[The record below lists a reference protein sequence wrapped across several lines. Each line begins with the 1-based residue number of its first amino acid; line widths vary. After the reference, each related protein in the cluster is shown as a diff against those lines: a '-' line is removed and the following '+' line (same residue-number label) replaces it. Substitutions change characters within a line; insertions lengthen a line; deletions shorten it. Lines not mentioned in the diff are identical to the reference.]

1 MEYKFARLPDGT
13 LLQFPADTSDSVM
26 DSVVARH
33 MKVPQ
38 IKPVPGVAPD
48 TQEGMG
54 WGDVATE
61 AVKNVIPSA
70 KRAAGEIWDAVSDP
84 VGTAKAVGN
93 VALGG
98 IQKLIP
104 GEQEEEKYADAVGQ
118 YFADRYGSMEG
129 FKKSLAYDPVGVLS
143 DLSSVFTGGAGL
155 AKGLGKAAGV
165 ASARAGANLATVG
178 KGLEKAARYTDPVQV
193 PAFLLGK
200 TADIGYGRT
209 MTAAQ
214 KLYQSALKPS
224 TAKYTPDQITG
235 MVQAALDERIPVT
248 ASGVNKANRRIA
260 ELGEQLDRKIADA
273 DAVGRAIDPEQ
284 IAKGALWSP
293 ARQELANTN
302 SPFAR
307 INQFDN
313 AVAEYLDAHGADSTV
328 SAAQAGKKATYKTH
342 SRAYQNNT
350 PDMRPGRTAA
360 EMELARQQRMAIEQ
374 AVPEARDINRAEG
387 NLIGLRDEL
396 ERAAIRTG
404 NNNPISLSGMIT
416 GAATGGASGNL
427 GLGAG
432 MAALTSLAGSPGI
445 KSRAAFFLDDLSKQ
459 GLPTWLHDTA
469 ALNYAAGSTGSIQN
483 WYDQMYG
490 KRPYGGLLGEFARS
504 DRERR

>member
-13 LLQFPADTSDSVM
+13 LLQFPADTPDSVM
-26 DSVVARH
+26 DSVVTRH

-165 ASARAGANLATVG
+165 ASADRYLAKIYG
-178 KGLEKAARYTDPVQV
+178 IGCDLDSYREYCRIRQV
-193 PAFLLGK
+193 VSSYYKQCDDAITF
-200 TADIGYGRT
+200 TADEV
-209 MTAAQ
+209 
-214 KLYQSALKPS
+214 
-224 TAKYTPDQITG
+224 TAK
-235 MVQAALDERIPVT
+235 
-248 ASGVNKANRRIA
+248 
-260 ELGEQLDRKIADA
+260 
-273 DAVGRAIDPEQ
+273 
-284 IAKGALWSP
+284 
-293 ARQELANTN
+293 
-302 SPFAR
+302 
-307 INQFDN
+307 
-313 AVAEYLDAHGADSTV
+313 
-328 SAAQAGKKATYKTH
+328 
-342 SRAYQNNT
+342 
-350 PDMRPGRTAA
+350 
-360 EMELARQQRMAIEQ
+360 
-374 AVPEARDINRAEG
+374 
-387 NLIGLRDEL
+387 
-396 ERAAIRTG
+396 
-404 NNNPISLSGMIT
+404 
-416 GAATGGASGNL
+416 
-427 GLGAG
+427 
-432 MAALTSLAGSPGI
+432 
-445 KSRAAFFLDDLSKQ
+445 
-459 GLPTWLHDTA
+459 
-469 ALNYAAGSTGSIQN
+469 
-483 WYDQMYG
+483 
-490 KRPYGGLLGEFARS
+490 
-504 DRERR
+504 